1 MENDLKFYEY
11 VTKKAGNNMH
21 RRRMKH
27 IKNEFMQYIDIRFK
41 NDFGKI
47 AIRMNRFN
55 RINQK
60 SFVTALAS
68 CKYYNNHE

>member
-1 MENDLKFYEY
+1 
-11 VTKKAGNNMH
+11 
-21 RRRMKH
+21 MKH
-27 IKNEFMQYIDIRFK
+27 VKNEFMQYIDIRFK
-41 NDFGKI
+41 NDYGKI
-47 AIRMNRFN
+47 AIRMKRFE